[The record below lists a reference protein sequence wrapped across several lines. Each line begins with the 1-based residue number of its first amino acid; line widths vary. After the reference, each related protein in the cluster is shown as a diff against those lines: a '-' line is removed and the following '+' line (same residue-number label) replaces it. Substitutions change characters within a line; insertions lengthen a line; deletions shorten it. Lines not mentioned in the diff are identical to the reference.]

1 MLIPPSFIFPPNIQ
15 AGLVSGAYEIMRS
28 KVTGQL
34 LSIAIDAGSKKIVG
48 HAVGAAINCSP
59 LGPFAPIAQIFLGGA
74 QMAQTHR
81 GFQKNYQLMDAGF
94 QETYGRLDVIKLGMQ
109 FIQNLG
115 VAQIATN
122 VGMGGAQ
129 MAQNHLGFQ
138 ETYRVVDAGFEI
150 TNDKLDLIQTA
161 IQALKINPLTAPLQM
176 ATTVVTGGAQMYQ
189 TNQGFQRSYREI
201 EAVEQALL
209 SSVATLQATTAV
221 IGVGTAA
228 GVVLSGVNLWQT
240 LKLREDVK
248 QLRLEV
254 REGFLDLKQALKDQ
268 GAEIIQHID
277 EVAHD
282 IKFEQHRLVLIRAYG
297 LFTQALQR
305 FQLAMKIQDA
315 QRRNAEIDAAR
326 GMLYQALADYSNP
339 GLLEEVCAA
348 GRLRRL
354 ECAWAIDQAIITTY
368 QVQNELSAVSVRL
381 SHLQEKICQDS
392 LNIIKLSNSE
402 PELDFL
408 FPEITRIH
416 THDLAVL
423 NSWQNHVDWMQ
434 TLSPDE
440 QQELANLQTTP
451 TETAENNQSS
461 DIFSEPLEQ
470 LIYEDLKQKSH
481 YPALRDQLNFLV
493 KPTLRQNYETFISK
507 QAKNTGLTALATSN
521 WQEVPDLTVANLY
534 YYFQAK

>member
-1 MLIPPSFIFPPNIQ
+1 
-15 AGLVSGAYEIMRS
+15 
-28 KVTGQL
+28 
-34 LSIAIDAGSKKIVG
+34 
-48 HAVGAAINCSP
+48 
-59 LGPFAPIAQIFLGGA
+59 
-74 QMAQTHR
+74 
-81 GFQKNYQLMDAGF
+81 
-94 QETYGRLDVIKLGMQ
+94 
-109 FIQNLG
+109 
-115 VAQIATN
+115 
-122 VGMGGAQ
+122 

-138 ETYRVVDAGFEI
+138 ETYRVVNEGFEI

-189 TNQGFQRSYREI
+189 TNQGFQRTYREI
-201 EAVEQALL
+201 EAVKQALL

-268 GAEIIQHID
+268 SAEIIQHID

-305 FQLAMKIQDA
+305 FQLALKIQDT

-326 GMLYQALADYSNP
+326 GMLYQALADYTNP
-339 GLLEEVCAA
+339 GLLAEVCGA

-368 QVQNELSAVSVRL
+368 QVQNELSAVTDRL
-381 SHLQEKICQDS
+381 SHLQEKICQDL

-402 PELDFL
+402 TELDFL

-423 NSWQNHVDWMQ
+423 NSWQNHINWLQ
-434 TLSPDE
+434 NLSPDE
-440 QQELANLQTTP
+440 QQELANMETNQ
-451 TETAENNQSS
+451 TETSENNQSS

-493 KPTLRQNYETFISK
+493 KPTLRHNYETFISQK
-507 QAKNTGLTALATSN
+507 AKNTGLTAFANSN
-521 WQEVPDLTVANLY
+521 WQEIPDLTVANLY
-534 YYFQAK
+534 YYFQAKEKVKKETVV

>member
-1 MLIPPSFIFPPNIQ
+1 MSSNLTFLFSPAIQ
-15 AGLVSGAYEIMRS
+15 EGLKKGLYEVVKS
-28 KVTGQL
+28 KATGVA
-34 LSIAIDAGSKKIVG
+34 LSIARDVVTKKFVG
-48 HAVGAAINCSP
+48 HAVGTIVNFSP
-59 LGPFAPIAQIFLGGA
+59 LKPFAQVAQLAMGGA
-74 QMAQTHR
+74 QMAQNHL
-81 GFQKNYQLMDAGF
+81 GFQKTYKVVNEGF
-94 QETYGRLDVIKLGMQ
+94 QETYSRLDVITLGMQ

-138 ETYRVVDAGFEI
+138 ETYRVVNEGFEI

-161 IQALKINPLTAPLQM
+161 TAPLQM

-189 TNQGFQRSYREI
+189 TNQGFQRTYREI
-201 EAVEQALL
+201 EAVKQALL

-268 GAEIIQHID
+268 SAEIIEHID

-305 FQLAMKIQDA
+305 FQLAMKIQDT

-326 GMLYQALADYSNP
+326 GMLYQAFK
-339 GLLEEVCAA
+339 V
-348 GRLRRL
+348 
-354 ECAWAIDQAIITTY
+354 
-368 QVQNELSAVSVRL
+368 
-381 SHLQEKICQDS
+381 
-392 LNIIKLSNSE
+392 
-402 PELDFL
+402 
-408 FPEITRIH
+408 
-416 THDLAVL
+416 
-423 NSWQNHVDWMQ
+423 
-434 TLSPDE
+434 
-440 QQELANLQTTP
+440 
-451 TETAENNQSS
+451 
-461 DIFSEPLEQ
+461 EQ
-470 LIYEDLKQKSH
+470 LIFIRRKKKSQ
-481 YPALRDQLNFLV
+481 YLV
-493 KPTLRQNYETFISK
+493 KFSILEIYC
-507 QAKNTGLTALATSN
+507 
-521 WQEVPDLTVANLY
+521 
-534 YYFQAK
+534 